1 MNAKSTTWIAGAVIM
16 SLLLSVAVWFLAA
29 GPKFDEAATINSDAE
44 AQEQRNEL
52 TSLQVAKLRKD
63 FERIDE
69 YKAELAAVRVMLPT
83 ELQLDALYAE
93 VAKRAEKYDLV
104 ITASVGSG
112 AVDVV
117 PTYTP
122 PPVAPATDED
132 DKKKDDKPSPSPT
145 PSPTPTSKTAEERLA
160 LPDLRF
166 QGLVAV
172 PIGFSV
178 VGDPKDAE
186 RFVGDLQTGLD
197 RLFVANG
204 LQILFQEKRDATG
217 GRPDTA
223 LGDVELA
230 YSGLIFVLEDKLTPR
245 LDEPVVP
252 IKPGDLP
259 KGSRNVYDP
268 VVIKK

>member
-1 MNAKSTTWIAGAVIM
+1 MNAKSTTWIAGAVIV

-29 GPKFDEAATINSDAE
+29 GPKFDEAATVNSDAE
-44 AQEQRNEL
+44 AQEQRNDL

-69 YKAELAAVRVMLPT
+69 YKAELAAVRVLLPT
-83 ELQLDALYAE
+83 QLQLDVLYAE

-104 ITASVGSG
+104 ITATVGSG

-117 PTYTP
+117 PSYTP
-122 PPVAPATDED
+122 PPVAPETDED

-145 PSPTPTSKTAEERLA
+145 PSPTPTSKTSEETLE

-166 QGLVAV
+166 EGLIAV
-172 PIGFSV
+172 PVGFTV
-178 VGDPKDAE
+178 IGDPKDAE
-186 RFVGDLQTGLD
+186 SFVGDLQTGLE
-197 RLFVANG
+197 RVFVANG

-230 YSGLIFVLEDKLTPR
+230 FTGLIYVLEDKLTPKI
-245 LDEPVVP
+245 DEPVVP
-252 IKPGDLP
+252 VAPGELP
-259 KGSRNVYDP
+259 KGGRNIYDP